1 MKYSGP
7 TLNDTAPLGRT
18 CTLGITSNVQ
28 PPASFVE
35 YEADASKLTGRRR
48 SLNTSADAFQ
58 VAGVAASGP
67 PPGNRAARAPGG
79 DRTIRVCSHKM
90 GKTPHTKPARAAN
103 ECDGAQGDT

>member
-18 CTLGITSNVQ
+18 CTLGITSHVQ
-28 PPASFVE
+28 PPASFAE

-58 VAGVAASGP
+58 AAGVAGSGP
-67 PPGNRAARAPGG
+67 PRVRRSSNAWGEDGTIALEAPKLRNLP
-79 DRTIRVCSHKM
+79 DQ
-90 GKTPHTKPARAAN
+90 KPANAL
-103 ECDGAQGDT
+103 

>member
-18 CTLGITSNVQ
+18 CTLGITSHVQ

-35 YEADASKLTGRRR
+35 YEAEASKLTGRRR

-58 VAGVAASGP
+58 AAGVAGSRP
-67 PPGNRAARAPGG
+67 PPGSRSSRGRAGDGTLAVWPPKVRKGPQREGPTRLPG
-79 DRTIRVCSHKM
+79 VSWVWLH
-90 GKTPHTKPARAAN
+90 
-103 ECDGAQGDT
+103 

>member
-18 CTLGITSNVQ
+18 CTLGITSHVQ

-35 YEADASKLTGRRR
+35 YEAEASKLTGRRR

-58 VAGVAASGP
+58 AAGVAASGP
-67 PPGNRAARAPGG
+67 PRVSRSSRAWAVYVTFALLPQKLRNVPNENAPTAFRKFSG
-79 DRTIRVCSHKM
+79 C
-90 GKTPHTKPARAAN
+90 
-103 ECDGAQGDT
+103 

>member
-28 PPASFVE
+28 PPASFAE

-58 VAGVAASGP
+58 AAGGGGSGP
-67 PPGNRAARAPGG
+67 PRGRRAARGRAEDGPVAVEPPKVRNVPHQNAPSAL
-79 DRTIRVCSHKM
+79 RVLWRS
-90 GKTPHTKPARAAN
+90 
-103 ECDGAQGDT
+103 

>member
-18 CTLGITSNVQ
+18 CTLGITSHVR

-58 VAGVAASGP
+58 AAGVAASGP
-67 PPGNRAARAPGG
+67 PRVSRSARGWAGYVTVALLPPKMRKGPHVYAP
-79 DRTIRVCSHKM
+79 T
-90 GKTPHTKPARAAN
+90 
-103 ECDGAQGDT
+103 

>member
-28 PPASFVE
+28 PPASFAE

-48 SLNTSADAFQ
+48 SLNTSAHAFHA
-58 VAGVAASGP
+58 AGVAASGP
-67 PPGNRAARAPGG
+67 PRVSRPPRAW
-79 DRTIRVCSHKM
+79 RTTTWLLCEPQLWERFRTV
-90 GKTPHTKPARAAN
+90 TRLAAFGWLRG
-103 ECDGAQGDT
+103 CTFR